1 MGVHTGIDVCW
12 DDSGVFISQFL
23 IIVDVVA
30 EFLEH
35 KREETGIINTEK
47 EFDVRSFLGE
57 GMKKRIKSM
66 VDPYDTCSVGFFEG
80 IDLFGGEPYDRWLGG
95 ENRSREISGFELVWK
110 FGSGAD
116 FLVSHGM
123 LDHTAGDSHFF
134 GKRDFLE
141 FTCDFVFGLLAD
153 GASIKNNDICLSDR
167 FYRIKTTIFEN
178 RFDSGGVGIV
188 HLATQGNHVEFHSVF
203 FLIKATCILWI
214 CSQKSKRRS
223 SVDLLFVRLIIL
235 V

>member
-1 MGVHTGIDVCW
+1 MGIHTGIDVCW

-23 IIVDVVA
+23 IIMDVVA

-35 KREETGIINTEK
+35 KREESGIIYTEK
-47 EFDVRSFLGE
+47 EFNIRSFLGE

-66 VDPYDTCSVGFFEG
+66 IDPYDVCSVWFFEG
-80 IDLFGGEPYDRWLGG
+80 IDLFGGEPYDCRLVG

-123 LDHTAGDSHFF
+123 LDHTASDSYFF

-141 FTCDFVFGLLAD
+141 FTCDFVL
-153 GASIKNNDICLSDR
+153 
-167 FYRIKTTIFEN
+167 
-178 RFDSGGVGIV
+178 
-188 HLATQGNHVEFHSVF
+188 
-203 FLIKATCILWI
+203 
-214 CSQKSKRRS
+214 
-223 SVDLLFVRLIIL
+223 
-235 V
+235 